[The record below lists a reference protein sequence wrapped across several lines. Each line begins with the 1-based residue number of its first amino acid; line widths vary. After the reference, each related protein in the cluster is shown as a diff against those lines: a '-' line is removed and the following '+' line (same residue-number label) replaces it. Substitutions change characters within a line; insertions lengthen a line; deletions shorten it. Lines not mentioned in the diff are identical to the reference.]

1 MADPQTTLHDLLAAL
16 RNSPAM
22 LAKQAIG
29 QAAAAQPSQAPAA
42 TTCTRCPVMTLR
54 LSAAAISTNCWPSKA

>member
-29 QAAAAQPSQAPAA
+29 QAAAAPPGINDG
-42 TTCTRCPVMTLR
+42 P
-54 LSAAAISTNCWPSKA
+54 